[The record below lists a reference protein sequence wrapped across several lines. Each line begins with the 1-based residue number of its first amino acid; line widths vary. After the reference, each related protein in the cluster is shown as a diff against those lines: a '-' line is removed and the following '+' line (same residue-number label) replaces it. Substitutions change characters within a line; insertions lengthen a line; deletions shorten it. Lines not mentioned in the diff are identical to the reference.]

1 MALALLGLVTLLAL
15 ALLWALFA
23 LAATV
28 AGLIANI
35 AFRNSPKRAE
45 RVLFAKRLGIAGFA
59 LLLGWQTYC
68 AIYPD
73 DSFYLVEYQTVTG
86 RLAPHNA
93 KVIEKHASYPDF
105 HGDYCSFSR
114 INLPPTDYTNLMSE
128 LSKDSRFNLNSREF
142 VSTEFTTDRPLPSIN
157 VVGTFTRNDTKSDQH
172 YSIQFLAGGRLVEVH
187 LCVT

>member
-1 MALALLGLVTLLAL
+1 MELALLGLVALLAL

-23 LAATV
+23 FAAMV
-28 AGLIANI
+28 AGRIANV
-35 AFRNSPKRAE
+35 AFKNSPRRA
-45 RVLFAKRLGIAGFA
+45 VHIIFARRLGIAAFA
-59 LLLGWQTYC
+59 LFLGWQTYS

-86 RLAPHNA
+86 RVAPPNA
-93 KVIEKHASYPDF
+93 KVVEKHATYPDF

-114 INLPPTDYTNLMSE
+114 INLPPAAYGSLMSE
-128 LSKDSRFNLNSREF
+128 LSKDSRFDLNSREF
-142 VSTEFTTDRPLPSIN
+142 VSTGITRDKPLPGIN

-172 YSIQFLAGGRLVEVH
+172 YSIQFLADGKLVEVH